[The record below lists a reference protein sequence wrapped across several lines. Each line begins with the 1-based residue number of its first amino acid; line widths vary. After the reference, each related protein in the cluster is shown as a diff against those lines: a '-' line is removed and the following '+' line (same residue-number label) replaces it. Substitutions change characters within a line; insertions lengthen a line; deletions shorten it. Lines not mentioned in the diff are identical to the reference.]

1 VGIFTIYSASPGLG
15 AIRAE
20 RILRIQGYSNP
31 ARVRPAIVRAAQ
43 AMAELACA
51 KSAPVVAY
59 RDVPIVAL
67 EKDVLELHGG
77 ARMHCLAFER
87 QLQGCSAVCVF
98 VLTLGPAISDEVV
111 RLTDAGDLL
120 EAVLLETAGW
130 LCIEEATRRFK
141 SQVRE
146 QALVRGERITSRMG
160 PGYSYKIGS
169 RTGEW
174 RLEEQS
180 ELFRALGDAAPL
192 PVRLLPSGAMTPK
205 MSRSGLYGLAPLA
218 TPSRV
223 ARIDGAEQR
232 SPIIEESR

>member
-1 VGIFTIYSASPGLG
+1 VRPSVG

-20 RILRIQGYSNP
+20 RILRIQGYTDP
-31 ARVRPAIVRAAQ
+31 GRVRPAIARAAQ

-51 KSAPVVAY
+51 KSEPVVAY

-67 EKDVLELHGG
+67 EQGALELEGG
-77 ARMHCLAFER
+77 VRMHCLAFER

-130 LCIEEATRRFK
+130 LAIEEATRHFK
-141 SQVRE
+141 SRVRE

-169 RTGEW
+169 RISAW

-180 ELFRALGDAAPL
+180 ELFRALGDGAL
-192 PVRLLPSGAMTPK
+192 PVRLLSSGAMTPK

-218 TPSRV
+218 IPSRV
-223 ARIDGAEQR
+223 ARIDEADQR

>member
-1 VGIFTIYSASPGLG
+1 MGIFPIYSGCPPLG
-15 AIRAE
+15 AVRAE
-20 RILRIQGYSNP
+20 RILRIQGYNDP

-51 KSAPVVAY
+51 KSAPAVAY
-59 RDVPIVAL
+59 RDVPIASL
-67 EKDVLELHGG
+67 AQDTLELRGG
-77 ARMHCLAFER
+77 VRLHCLAFER
-87 QLQGCSAVCVF
+87 QLQGCSAVCAF

-130 LCIEEATRRFK
+130 LCIEEATRHFK
-141 SQVRE
+141 SHVRE

-160 PGYSYKIGS
+160 PGYSYKVGS
-169 RTGEW
+169 RTGAW

-180 ELFRALGDAAPL
+180 ELFKALGDAAL

-205 MSRSGLYGLAPLA
+205 MSRSGLYGLAPLV
-218 TPSRV
+218 TPFRV
-223 ARIDGAEQR
+223 ARIDEADQR